1 MKNIALITN
10 FNIYDKATAALDVA
24 EALIQYGARVLL
36 ASINKDRIFRM
47 HRNRKEYVYLALDE
61 IYKEADAIIVLGG
74 DGSLL
79 DAARRASPLKK
90 PLLGINM
97 GRLGYM
103 TELDITEL

>member
-10 FNIYDKATAALDVA
+10 FNIYDKAAAALDVA
-24 EALIQYGARVLL
+24 EELVHHGAQILL

-47 HRNRKEYVYLALDE
+47 RRNRREYVYLPIDE
-61 IYKEADAIIVLGG
+61 VYKAADCIIVLGG

-79 DAARRASPLKK
+79 DAARRAAPLKK

-97 GRLGYM
+97 GRLG
-103 TELDITEL
+103 